1 MSDYLTI
8 KEFAEKVGVSQ
19 QAIYKQVE
27 RKLKNY
33 VKLVAN
39 QKMIDIKALQEVYD
53 IEVEQPIQPNIEP
66 VEQLI
71 QSSSQQIIDRLLFD
85 MLQEELR
92 KKNEQIETLQQIIKE
107 NEFKY
112 HEALM
117 KSQQNLE
124 REQQLHLLSKQK
136 ILELENK
143 QEEEMIQEQEEI
155 KGFWARLFRW

>member
-33 VKLVAN
+33 VKLVDN

-53 IEVEQPIQPNIEP
+53 IGVEQPIQPNIEP
-66 VEQLI
+66 VEQPI

-85 MLQEELR
+85 MLHEELR

-107 NEFKY
+107 NELKY
-112 HEALM
+112 HESLM
-117 KSQQNLE
+117 QSQQNLE
-124 REQQLHLLSKQK
+124 REQQLHLLSKQR
-136 ILELENK
+136 ILELESK
-143 QEEEMIQEQEEI
+143 QEEEMIQEEV

>member
-33 VKLVAN
+33 VKLVDN

-53 IEVEQPIQPNIEP
+53 IGVEQPIQPNVEL
-66 VEQLI
+66 VEQPI

-85 MLQEELR
+85 MLHEELR

-107 NEFKY
+107 NELKY
-112 HEALM
+112 HESLM
-117 KSQQNLE
+117 QSQQNLE
-124 REQQLHLLSKQK
+124 REQRLHLLSKQR
-136 ILELENK
+136 IFELESK
-143 QEEEMIQEQEEI
+143 QEEEMIQEEVN
-155 KGFWARLFRW
+155 GFWTRLFRW

>member
-33 VKLVAN
+33 VKLVDN

-53 IEVEQPIQPNIEP
+53 IGVEQPIQPNIEP
-66 VEQLI
+66 VEQPI

-92 KKNEQIETLQQIIKE
+92 KKNEQIENLQQIIKE
-107 NEFKY
+107 NELKY
-112 HEALM
+112 HESLM
-117 KSQQNLE
+117 QSQQNLE
-124 REQQLHLLSKQK
+124 REQQLHLLSKQR
-136 ILELENK
+136 ILELESK
-143 QEEEMIQEQEEI
+143 QEEEMIQEEV